1 MTAVAQQPATLSAW
15 LYPSPEGYRLTIG
28 EHLDAPLAIIAVR
41 SYHEGRQLARLYD
54 AQPRNF

>member
-1 MTAVAQQPATLSAW
+1 MNTAAQQSALSAW
-15 LYPSPEGYRLTIG
+15 LYPSPDGYRLTIG

-54 AQPRNF
+54 AMPRNF